1 VSVSAGEAKVALVVG
16 NSDGIGLAFTRRL
29 LAEGWT
35 VVGVSRRVAAIESD
49 RYAHHVID
57 ASSPTFR
64 EALTAVVPAR
74 VDLCVYCA
82 GIGEAFDPS
91 DLAMDAT
98 TVRVNFE
105 AMVSC
110 AAAVIPSMVRARD
123 GHFVGL
129 SSIGDGVSSDAPAYA
144 ASKAGV
150 SSYLA
155 GLALALRP
163 KGVFVTNVRFGFVDT
178 KMAKSPVKPWM
189 ISVDQACDVLAR
201 VLRTRPAV
209 RSFPRKM
216 AALVWLLD
224 RWAALRLSLS

>member
-1 VSVSAGEAKVALVVG
+1 
-16 NSDGIGLAFTRRL
+16 
-29 LAEGWT
+29 
-35 VVGVSRRVAAIESD
+35 
-49 RYAHHVID
+49 
-57 ASSPTFR
+57 
-64 EALTAVVPAR
+64 
-74 VDLCVYCA
+74 
-82 GIGEAFDPS
+82 
-91 DLAMDAT
+91 MDAT

-110 AAAVIPSMVRARD
+110 AAVVIPAMVRARE

-163 KGVFVTNVRFGFVDT
+163 MGVFVTNVRFGFVDT

-189 ISVDQACDVLAR
+189 ISVDQAVRRAR
-201 VLRTRPAV
+201 ARGSHAPCGPLVSAQD
-209 RSFPRKM
+209 